1 MFRVGTKRD
10 VNQLAKR
17 MVNAE
22 KRKHEWPLTFGTQPS
37 LSSSTRG
44 GGTCFQNSM
53 KGIGRETRR
62 ELRFARKIYELPCGN
77 GMKLSQDLWICA
89 TSIFCYFI
97 SLFLIYLFFKSRRSC
112 FFFFLRTYTF
122 SLGNVGSQRLKSG
135 QISNDSVRLR
145 VYFNQCEIL

>member
-1 MFRVGTKRD
+1 MDTILNEKKPKEKRKKRKKMEEEGREEKRSWKHSRDTVVFPWQSLMFRVRTKRD

-53 KGIGRETRR
+53 KGIRERIGRETRR

-77 GMKLSQDLWICA
+77 GMKLS
-89 TSIFCYFI
+89 
-97 SLFLIYLFFKSRRSC
+97 
-112 FFFFLRTYTF
+112 
-122 SLGNVGSQRLKSG
+122 
-135 QISNDSVRLR
+135 
-145 VYFNQCEIL
+145 